1 VDGTPF
7 GFSTDE
13 PTATSVGGKQ
23 YFALHMWNIETGER
37 LYTIDDFSS
46 AVDVVLI
53 HPGGSLY
60 VTNNWSDE
68 CFVWELV
75 SGKRV
80 RSLSAESVRAVIS
93 FSPDGERYLTR
104 EGVQVNVHE
113 WASSARVSRF
123 AGHQQMI
130 QCSCWSP
137 DGKLVATGDS
147 QGVIGLW
154 DVATGDRQKWLLDN
168 TGTINASAITALRF
182 TGDGK
187 GLIAATGNEASLAVW
202 SLRDWRVCA
211 VVYGHQSPITDIQVS
226 TDGLTFSSV
235 TREALRVWT
244 LEDSPH
250 LSARTVSL
258 AHSSTAGLPLERF
271 KMPKIEG
278 MPLLD
283 SAPGIRI
290 FGPLEG
296 RAAVVSLLVRGLGDA
311 EKFTEE
317 ERRIDRQ
324 VREAPSNP
332 FQALRDLPFQP

>member
-1 VDGTPF
+1 
-7 GFSTDE
+7 
-13 PTATSVGGKQ
+13 
-23 YFALHMWNIETGER
+23 
-37 LYTIDDFSS
+37 
-46 AVDVVLI
+46 
-53 HPGGSLY
+53 
-60 VTNNWSDE
+60 
-68 CFVWELV
+68 
-75 SGKRV
+75 
-80 RSLSAESVRAVIS
+80 
-93 FSPDGERYLTR
+93 
-104 EGVQVNVHE
+104 
-113 WASSARVSRF
+113 
-123 AGHQQMI
+123 
-130 QCSCWSP
+130 
-137 DGKLVATGDS
+137 
-147 QGVIGLW
+147 
-154 DVATGDRQKWLLDN
+154 
-168 TGTINASAITALRF
+168 
-182 TGDGK
+182 
-187 GLIAATGNEASLAVW
+187 LIAATGNEASLAVW